1 MSPST
6 LEPPNRV
13 TSPAEKKDATW
24 VHVFEIGAT
33 NAARGNDEPWV
44 DVVVYREDE
53 DDDPMWA
60 EVRNMEPSGD
70 ELDRLVD
77 QFPAPDDW
85 FEEWLD

>member
-1 MSPST
+1 
-6 LEPPNRV
+6 
-13 TSPAEKKDATW
+13 
-24 VHVFEIGAT
+24 
-33 NAARGNDEPWV
+33 
-44 DVVVYREDE
+44 
-53 DDDPMWA
+53 MWA

>member
-1 MSPST
+1 MRP
-6 LEPPNRV
+6 
-13 TSPAEKKDATW
+13 
-24 VHVFEIGAT
+24 GA
-33 NAARGNDEPWV
+33 NDEPWV

-77 QFPAPDDW
+77 QFPTPDDW

>member
-1 MSPST
+1 MLAVRIQVVLT
-6 LEPPNRV
+6 LV
-13 TSPAEKKDATW
+13 TIVA
-24 VHVFEIGAT
+24 G
-33 NAARGNDEPWV
+33 RYDEPWV
-44 DVVVYREDE
+44 DVMVDREGEEE
-53 DDDPMWA
+53 DASWV